1 VLKAIPAT
9 LCMVM
14 AGILMRS
21 VDESRF
27 VKGPA
32 GRLHVDVRGAGGLPV
47 VFVPSLAGTTRHWDP
62 QLAHLAAERQVL
74 AVDLRGHG
82 RSDPPASSAYA
93 PEDFGRDLH
102 AVLDALD
109 IPRAVIVGHSM
120 GSAAALAFASEQPSR
135 VAGLLLVDP
144 VDDPLKRPP
153 DPDFEKWMAR
163 LESADYEETIEGY
176 WRQIL
181 TDATPHTHASVM
193 ADLRATPQRTVV
205 ESMRALARFDSSR
218 ALARYPGPVM
228 SVTTPLNDYPSSLHR
243 LHAGLAH
250 QRMTG
255 VSHWLQ
261 LDRAPAFNQIL
272 DIFLDTIR

>member
-1 VLKAIPAT
+1 VN
-9 LCMVM
+9 
-14 AGILMRS
+14 
-21 VDESRF
+21 
-27 VKGPA
+27 
-32 GRLHVDVRGAGGLPV
+32 
-47 VFVPSLAGTTRHWDP
+47 
-62 QLAHLAAERQVL
+62 
-74 AVDLRGHG
+74 LRGHG

-102 AVLDALD
+102 AALDALD
-109 IPRAVIVGHSM
+109 IRRAVIVGHST